1 MNSNVDKYLL
11 DGCMRCKLGGT
22 PKCKV
27 HNWRAELE
35 ALRQL
40 VLECNLN
47 EEVKWGVPCYTVE
60 NKNIVMISALK
71 EYCCLSF
78 LKGVLIED
86 HYNLLTKPGE
96 NSQVARYVK
105 LTSVQQILDQWE
117 LLKSYI
123 QQAIAIEKTGQK
135 VALKKNPEPIPDE
148 LQERFLEDPS
158 LEKAFWAL
166 TPGRQRGYI
175 IYFTQPKQATS
186 RFNRIDKCKPKILN
200 GEGLHDK
207 YNC

>member
-1 MNSNVDKYLL
+1 
-11 DGCMRCKLGGT
+11 MRCKLGGT

-40 VLECNLN
+40 VLECNLD
-47 EEVKWGVPCYTVE
+47 EEVKWGVPCYTFE

-86 HYNLLTKPGE
+86 HLNLLTKPGE
-96 NSQVARYVK
+96 NSQVARYIK
-105 LTSVQQILDQWE
+105 FTSVQQILDQWE

-175 IYFTQPKQATS
+175 IYFTQPKQAAS
-186 RFNRIDKCKPKILN
+186 RFNRIDKCKPKIIN

>member
-1 MNSNVDKYLL
+1 
-11 DGCMRCKLGGT
+11 MRCKLGGT

-40 VLECNLN
+40 VLECNLD
-47 EEVKWGVPCYTVE
+47 EEVKWGVPCYTFE

-86 HYNLLTKPGE
+86 HLNLLTKPGE
-96 NSQVARYVK
+96 NSQVARYIK
-105 LTSVQQILDQWE
+105 FTSVQQILDQWE

-175 IYFTQPKQATS
+175 IYFNQPKQAAS
-186 RFNRIDKCKPKILN
+186 RFNRIDKCKPKIIN

>member
-1 MNSNVDKYLL
+1 MNSKVDKYLL

-40 VLECNLN
+40 VLECNLD
-47 EEVKWGVPCYTVE
+47 EEVKWGVPCYTFE

-86 HYNLLTKPGE
+86 HLNLLTKPGE
-96 NSQVARYVK
+96 NSQVARYIK
-105 LTSVQQILDQWE
+105 FTSVQQILDQWE

-175 IYFTQPKQATS
+175 IYFTQPKQAAS
-186 RFNRIDKCKPKILN
+186 RFNRIDKCKPKIIN

>member
-1 MNSNVDKYLL
+1 
-11 DGCMRCKLGGT
+11 MRCKLGGT

-40 VLECNLN
+40 VLECNLD
-47 EEVKWGVPCYTVE
+47 EEVKWGVPCYTFE

-86 HYNLLTKPGE
+86 HLNLLTKPGE
-96 NSQVARYVK
+96 NSQVARYIK
-105 LTSVQQILDQWE
+105 FTSVQQILDQWE

-175 IYFTQPKQATS
+175 IYFNQPKQAAS